1 MPPVGGAESGL
12 HVEII
17 ATPSLGDRSYV
28 VHDGAAAAVVD
39 PQRDIDRVEVV
50 LDAHRLTLAGVVE
63 THLHNDY
70 VTGGLA
76 LAREYD
82 APYVVPAV
90 AEARFARRGVRD
102 GERVSVGGFAL
113 RVVATPG
120 HTPHHVAYV
129 LEGDGGVSQAV
140 FTGGSLLQGSVGRTD
155 LIAPDRT
162 AELAGRQWASVRR
175 LVRQLPD
182 DAVLLPTH
190 GFGSLCSAS
199 PTRREESTIGQERR
213 ANPALVQDREPF
225 VRDLLAQL
233 DAYPAYYAHMA
244 PANAAGPGAAD
255 LSLPP
260 RLGRAELRNRIR
272 NAEWVIDLRPRA
284 AFAAEH
290 IRGTVS
296 LDVTGPLAT
305 YLGWLAP
312 WGAPVTLLGG
322 RAEQISVARR
332 ELSRIGFD
340 RVTGYAIGVPAA
352 WARPEE
358 LTGFRRAD
366 FAELATT
373 RASRTDVVVLDV
385 RRRLEW
391 RASHLDGA
399 RNIPLH
405 ELSERVGEL
414 PPGPV

>member
-1 MPPVGGAESGL
+1 MPAVGGAGSGL
-12 HVEII
+12 RVEII

-28 VHDGAAAAVVD
+28 VHDGALAAVMD
-39 PQRDIDRVEVV
+39 PQRDTDRVEAV
-50 LDAHRLTLAGVVE
+50 LDAHRLTLACVLE

-76 LAREYD
+76 LAREHD
-82 APYVVPAV
+82 APYVVPAAARVRFTRRV
-90 AEARFARRGVRD
+90 ARD
-102 GERVSVGGFAL
+102 GERVSVGGFAM

-129 LEGDGGVSQAV
+129 LEADGAVSPAV

-155 LIAPDRT
+155 LIAPDRA

-199 PTRREESTIGQERR
+199 PTRAGESTIGQERR
-213 ANPALVQDREPF
+213 ANPALVQEREPF
-225 VRDLLAQL
+225 VHNLLAQL

-244 PANAAGPGAAD
+244 PANAAGPAAAN

-260 RLGRAELRNRIR
+260 RMGRAELRNRLR

-284 AFAAEH
+284 AFATEH
-290 IRGTVS
+290 VRGTVS
-296 LDVTGPLAT
+296 LDATGPLAT

-312 WGAPVTLLGG
+312 WDAPVTLLGE
-322 RAEQISVARR
+322 RVEQIHFARR
-332 ELSRIGFD
+332 ELARIGFD
-340 RVTGYAIGVPAA
+340 RVMGYAIGGPAA

-358 LTGFRRAD
+358 LTGFRRSD
-366 FAELATT
+366 FAELATA
-373 RASRTDVVVLDV
+373 RATHADIIVLDV
-385 RRRLEW
+385 RRRLE
-391 RASHLDGA
+391 
-399 RNIPLH
+399 
-405 ELSERVGEL
+405 
-414 PPGPV
+414 

>member
-1 MPPVGGAESGL
+1 MPTVGGAGPGPS
-12 HVEII
+12 VEII

-28 VHDGAAAAVVD
+28 VHDGATAAVVD
-39 PQRDIDRVEVV
+39 PQRDIDRVEAV
-50 LDAHRLTLAGVVE
+50 LDAHKLTLTCVLE

-82 APYVVPAV
+82 APYVVPAAADV
-90 AEARFARRGVRD
+90 RFARRVARD

-129 LEGDGGVSQAV
+129 LEVDGGVPRAV

-155 LIAPDRT
+155 LIAPERA

-199 PTRREESTIGQERR
+199 PTRGQESTIGQERR
-213 ANPALVQDREPF
+213 SNPALVQEREPF

-244 PANAAGPGAAD
+244 PANAAGPTAAD

-260 RLGRAELRNRIR
+260 RLGRAEL
-272 NAEWVIDLRPRA
+272 
-284 AFAAEH
+284 
-290 IRGTVS
+290 
-296 LDVTGPLAT
+296 
-305 YLGWLAP
+305 
-312 WGAPVTLLGG
+312 
-322 RAEQISVARR
+322 Q
-332 ELSRIGFD
+332 
-340 RVTGYAIGVPAA
+340 PAQE
-352 WARPEE
+352 R
-358 LTGFRRAD
+358 
-366 FAELATT
+366 
-373 RASRTDVVVLDV
+373 
-385 RRRLEW
+385 
-391 RASHLDGA
+391 
-399 RNIPLH
+399 
-405 ELSERVGEL
+405 RVGH
-414 PPGPV
+414 